1 MPTTTQHDAAAQQRI
16 LDRLGDRTFC
26 HMFMQ
31 TCQDHPTRTA
41 LVDRDGGTVRKRTWS
56 DYRRLAS
63 QAAMG
68 LRALGI
74 DHGDRVAIMANNRP
88 EHVIADVGAMLAGG
102 TPISIYNTFTGD
114 QTAYIAN
121 DAEAKVAVVE
131 AEFVDKWREL
141 RERGVLESLQH
152 VVLIG
157 AEPAEDTELTFDDL
171 LARGRDAL
179 KTGEGEFENSWR
191 AVEPDDVCT
200 IIYTS
205 GTTGHPKGVQI
216 THRNLMYQMGALDD
230 AIDLPSEMRGVSYL
244 PLAHIAE
251 RMVSHYAG
259 IKQGATV
266 EFVPDVK
273 QILESLTGTRPNIM
287 MAVPRVW
294 EKMHS
299 QIMVRL
305 EDEPERRRTLV
316 LKAIENGKEL
326 RRREYRG
333 DAVPFGMKLKHALFE
348 KLIFSKL
355 RERLGLDQCEYR
367 LSGAAPIS
375 PELLLFFSA
384 IGLEILEVYGMTEST
399 AVITSNRPGKVKLG
413 TVGVP
418 TEGTEVAI
426 AEDGEV
432 LSRGPH
438 ITPGYLNRPEATS
451 EAIDDEG
458 WLHTGDLGQLDDD
471 GFLKIIGR
479 KKELIITAGGKNL
492 SPNNIEE
499 TIKGQSDII
508 AQVCAVG
515 DDRPFIGALI
525 VLDAETLPG
534 WCESHGVP
542 FESVAQ
548 AAEQQQVRDEVA
560 RAVEAGNQDLAR
572 VEQVKQWTILPD
584 EWTPESEEMTPT
596 MKLKRTVIHSKYSDM
611 IDSLYGS

>member
-1 MPTTTQHDAAAQQRI
+1 MSTGQNAAQQKI

-26 HMFMQ
+26 DMFMQ
-31 TCQDHPTRTA
+31 TCQDNPTRTA
-41 LVDRDGGTVRKRTWS
+41 LVDRMGGTVRKRTWA
-56 DYRRLAS
+56 DYQRLAS

-68 LRALGI
+68 LRALGV

-102 TPISIYNTFTGD
+102 TPISVYNTFTAD

-121 DAEAKVAVVE
+121 DAAVKVAVVE
-131 AEFVDKWREL
+131 AEFLGTWREL
-141 RERGVLESLQH
+141 RERGVVDALEH
-152 VVLIG
+152 VVVVG
-157 AEPAEDTELTFDDL
+157 GDAEGDSELSWDDL
-171 LARGRDAL
+171 LARGREAL
-179 KTGEGEFENSWR
+179 ATGEGELENSWR
-191 AVEPDDVCT
+191 AVGPEDVCT
-200 IIYTS
+200 VIYTS

-216 THRNLMYQMGALDD
+216 THRNLMYQMGALDE
-230 AIDLPSEMRGVSYL
+230 AVDLPDAMRGVSYL

-259 IKQGATV
+259 IKQGAEV

-273 QILESLTGTRPNIM
+273 KILDSLTGTRPNVM

-299 QIMVRL
+299 QIMARL
-305 EDEPERRRTLV
+305 EDEPERRRKLV
-316 LKAIENGKEL
+316 VGAIENGKEL
-326 RRREYRG
+326 RRREQAG
-333 DAVPFGMKLKHALFE
+333 QSVPLGMKVKHALFE

-355 RERLGLDQCEYR
+355 RERLGLDQCEIR

-399 AVITSNRPGKVKLG
+399 AVITSNRPDRVKLG

-418 TEGTEVAI
+418 TEGTEVRI
-426 AEDGEV
+426 ADDGEV
-432 LSRGPH
+432 LARGPH
-438 ITPGYLNRPEATS
+438 ITPGYLNRPEATA
-451 EAIDDEG
+451 EALDDDG

-471 GFLKIIGR
+471 GFLRIIGR

-499 TIKGQSDII
+499 TIKGTSDLI

-515 DDRPFIGALI
+515 DDRPFIGALV
-525 VLDAETLPG
+525 VLDAEVLPG
-534 WCESHGVP
+534 WCEAHGIP

-548 AAEQQQVRDEVA
+548 AAEHEQVRAEVA
-560 RAVEAGNQDLAR
+560 RAIEAGNADLAR
-572 VEQVKQWTILPD
+572 VEQVKQWTILPN
-584 EWTPESEEMTPT
+584 EWTAETEEMTPT
-596 MKLKRTVIHSKYSDM
+596 MKLKRAVIHTKYSDT
-611 IDSLYGS
+611 IDALYGKR

>member
-1 MPTTTQHDAAAQQRI
+1 MATAHAAQQEKI

-26 HMFMQ
+26 HMFME
-31 TCQDHPTRTA
+31 TCRTHPTRTA
-41 LVDRDGGTVRKRTWS
+41 LVDRDGATVRRRTWA
-56 DYRRLAS
+56 DYQRLAS
-63 QAAMG
+63 HVAMG

-102 TPISIYNTFTGD
+102 TPISIYNTFTAD

-121 DAEAKVAVVE
+121 DAAVTVAVVE
-131 AEFVDKWREL
+131 DEYLDKWRQL
-141 RERGVLESLQH
+141 RDAGAIDSLQH
-152 VVLIG
+152 LVLIG
-157 AEPAEDTELTFDDL
+157 AAAEHDGELTYDDL
-171 LARGRDAL
+171 LAKGREAL
-179 KTGEGEFENSWR
+179 ATGEGELENSWR
-191 AVEPDDVCT
+191 AVTPDDDAT

-205 GTTGHPKGVQI
+205 GTTGHPKGVRI
-216 THRNLMYQMGALDD
+216 THRNLMYQMGALDE
-230 AIDLPSEMRGVSYL
+230 AIDLPEKMRGVSYL

-273 QILESLTGTRPNIM
+273 KILESLTGTRPNIM

-294 EKMHS
+294 EKMYS
-299 QIMVRL
+299 QIMTKL
-305 EDEPERRRTLV
+305 DDEPERRKKLV
-316 LKAIENGKEL
+316 LGAIENGKQL
-326 RRREYRG
+326 KRRQYRG
-333 DAVPFGMKLKHALFE
+333 ESVPLGMKLKHALFE
-348 KLIFSKL
+348 KLVFSKL
-355 RERLGLDQCEYR
+355 RERLGLDQCDYR

-399 AVITSNRPGKVKLG
+399 AVISSNRPGRVKLG
-413 TVGVP
+413 SVGEA
-418 TEGTEVAI
+418 TEGTEMKI

-438 ITPGYLNRPEATS
+438 ITPGYLNRPEATA
-451 EAIDDEG
+451 EALDDDG
-458 WLHTGDLGQLDDD
+458 WLHTGDLGQIDED
-471 GFLKIIGR
+471 GYLKIIGR

-499 TIKGQSDII
+499 TIKGKSDLI

-525 VLDAETLPG
+525 VLDAEVLPG
-534 WCESHGVP
+534 WCEAHGVP

-548 AAEQQQVRDEVA
+548 AAERDEVKAEVA

-572 VEQVKQWTILPD
+572 VEQIKQYTILSN

-596 MKLKRTVIHSKYSDM
+596 MKLKRNVIHSKYSDV
-611 IDSLYGS
+611 IDSLYGG

>member
-1 MPTTTQHDAAAQQRI
+1 MTTAQQRI

-26 HMFMQ
+26 DMFME
-31 TCQDHPTRTA
+31 TCRDNATRTA
-41 LVDRDGGTVRKRTWS
+41 LVDRDGGTVRRRTWA
-56 DYRRLAS
+56 DYQRLAT
-63 QAAMG
+63 QVAMG

-88 EHVIADVGAMLAGG
+88 EHVVVDVGTMLAGA
-102 TPISIYNTFTGD
+102 TPISIYNTFTAD

-121 DAEAKVAVVE
+121 DAGVTVAVVE
-131 AEFVDKWREL
+131 GEFLAKWREL
-141 RERGVLESLQH
+141 RERGGLADLQH
-152 VVLIG
+152 LVVVN
-157 AEPAEDTELTFDDL
+157 AEATAEGELTYDDL
-171 LARGRDAL
+171 LAKGSAAL
-179 KTGEGEFENSWR
+179 ATGEGEFENSWR
-191 AVEPDDVCT
+191 AVQPDDVCT

-230 AIDLPSEMRGVSYL
+230 AIELPTEMRGVSYL

-259 IKQGATV
+259 IKQGAEV

-273 QILESLTGTRPNIM
+273 QILEALTGTRPNIM

-294 EKMHS
+294 EKMHA
-299 QIMVRL
+299 QIMARL

-316 LKAIENGKEL
+316 QGAIDNGKEV
-326 RRREYRG
+326 RRRQHAGEP
-333 DAVPFGMKLKHALFE
+333 VPLGMRVRHALFE
-348 KLIFSKL
+348 RLIFSKL
-355 RERLGLDQCEYR
+355 RERLGLDRSQFQ

-399 AVITSNRPGKVKLG
+399 AVITSNRPGRVKLG
-413 TVGVP
+413 TVGVAV
-418 TEGTEVAI
+418 EGTEVRI

-438 ITPGYLNRPEATS
+438 ITPGYLNRPEATE
-451 EAIDDEG
+451 EAIDEDG
-458 WLHTGDLGQLDDD
+458 WLHTGDLGELDDD
-471 GFLKIIGR
+471 GFLRIIGR
-479 KKELIITAGGKNL
+479 KKELIITTGGKNL

-499 TIKGQSDII
+499 SIKGQSDII

-515 DDRPFIGALI
+515 DDRPFIGALV
-525 VLDAETLPG
+525 VLDAEVLPG
-534 WCESHGVP
+534 WCQAHGVP

-548 AAEQQQVRDEVA
+548 AAEQPEVQAEIA
-560 RAVEAGNQDLAR
+560 RAVEAGNAHLSR
-572 VEQVKQWTILPD
+572 VEQVKEWTVLPN
-584 EWTPESEEMTPT
+584 EWTPETEEMTPT
-596 MKLKRTVIHSKYSDM
+596 MKLKRNVVHSKYSDL
-611 IDSLYGS
+611 IDGLYTRS

>member
-1 MPTTTQHDAAAQQRI
+1 MTTATDAAQQRI

-31 TCQDHPTRTA
+31 TCADHPTRTA

-56 DYRRLAS
+56 DYQRLAS

-68 LRALGI
+68 LRSLGV

-88 EHVIADVGAMLAGG
+88 EHVVADVGAMLAGA
-102 TPISIYNTFTGD
+102 TPISIYNTFTAD

-131 AEFVDKWREL
+131 GEFLDKWREL
-141 RERGVLESLQH
+141 RERGVLESLEH

-157 AEPAEDTELTFDDL
+157 ADPADESELTWDDL
-171 LARGRDAL
+171 LAKGREAL
-179 KTGEGEFENSWR
+179 ATGEGEFENAWR
-191 AVEPDDVCT
+191 AVTPDDVCT

-216 THRNLMYQMGALDD
+216 THRNLMYQMGALDE
-230 AIDLPSEMRGVSYL
+230 AVDLPENMRGVSYL

-251 RMVSHYAG
+251 RMVSHYAQ
-259 IKQGATV
+259 IKQGAEV
-266 EFVPDVK
+266 EFDPDVK
-273 QILESLTGTRPNIM
+273 KILDSLTGTRPNVM

-299 QIMVRL
+299 QIMARL

-316 LKAIENGKEL
+316 TGAIENGKEV
-326 RRREYRG
+326 RRLEYAG
-333 DAVPFGMKLKHALFE
+333 KPVPMGMKLKHALFE

-355 RERLGLDQCEYR
+355 RERLGLDQCEIR

-399 AVITSNRPGKVKLG
+399 AVISSNRPGRVKLG
-413 TVGVP
+413 TVGVA
-418 TEGTEVAI
+418 TEGTEMAI

-432 LSRGPH
+432 LARGPH
-438 ITPGYLNRPEATS
+438 ITPGYLNRPEATA
-451 EAIDDEG
+451 EAIDDDG
-458 WLHTGDLGQLDDD
+458 WLHTGDLGAIDED

-499 TIKGQSDII
+499 TIKGKSDLI

-525 VLDAETLPG
+525 VLDAEVLPG
-534 WCESHGVP
+534 WCEAHGVP
-542 FESVAQ
+542 FETVAQ
-548 AAEQQQVRDEVA
+548 AADRDEVKAEVA
-560 RAVEAGNQDLAR
+560 RAIEAGNQDLAR
-572 VEQVKQWTILPD
+572 VEQVKQWTILSD

-596 MKLKRTVIHSKYSDM
+596 MKLKRNVIHSKYSDT
-611 IDSLYGS
+611 IDALYGTR